1 MKKSLL
7 AFVALAA
14 ALNFCASAAFAGPIE
29 DRQAAMKANGQT
41 MKILGSMA
49 QGESPFD
56 AAVVKEQGEAMAARF
71 DAVRNLFPPGSDKG
85 PPETYAKAEIW
96 SDPEGFTAALDKAM
110 DASLALAAVTQEAES
125 RRLSATWRRVQ
136 GLSRQISP
144 SQGLI
149 TGIATGF

>member
-1 MKKSLL
+1 MRKSLL
-7 AFVALAA
+7 AFVAIAA

-41 MKILGSMA
+41 MKILGGMA

-85 PPETYAKAEIW
+85 PPETYAKPEIW
-96 SDPEGFTAALDKAM
+96 SDPEGFTAALDQAM
-110 DASLALAAVTQEAES
+110 NASLALAAVTDEAQLKDAVGTVGGTCKNCHDKY
-125 RRLSATWRRVQ
+125 RR
-136 GLSRQISP
+136 P
-144 SQGLI
+144 KD
-149 TGIATGF
+149 

>member
-1 MKKSLL
+1 MRKSLL
-7 AFVALAA
+7 AAVAIVAG
-14 ALNFCASAAFAGPIE
+14 LNLCASAVSAGPIE

-41 MKILGSMA
+41 MKILGGMA

-96 SDPEGFTAALDKAM
+96 SDPEGFVGALDKAM
-110 DASLALAAVTQEAES
+110 NASLALAAVTDQAQLQEAVGNVGGACKNCHDKY
-125 RRLSATWRRVQ
+125 RR
-136 GLSRQISP
+136 P
-144 SQGLI
+144 KD
-149 TGIATGF
+149 

>member
-1 MKKSLL
+1 MRKSLL

-14 ALNFCASAAFAGPIE
+14 ALNFYASAAFAGPIE

-41 MKILGSMA
+41 MKILGGMA
-49 QGESPFD
+49 QGESPFV

-110 DASLALAAVTQEAES
+110 NASLALAAVTDEAQLKEAVGNVGGTCKNCHDKYT
-125 RRLSATWRRVQ
+125 R
-136 GLSRQISP
+136 P
-144 SQGLI
+144 KD
-149 TGIATGF
+149 

>member
-14 ALNFCASAAFAGPIE
+14 ALNFCASAAYAGPIE

-41 MKILGSMA
+41 MKILGGMA

-110 DASLALAAVTQEAES
+110 DASLALAAVTDEAQLKEAVGNVGGACKGCHDKY
-125 RRLSATWRRVQ
+125 RR
-136 GLSRQISP
+136 P
-144 SQGLI
+144 KD
-149 TGIATGF
+149 